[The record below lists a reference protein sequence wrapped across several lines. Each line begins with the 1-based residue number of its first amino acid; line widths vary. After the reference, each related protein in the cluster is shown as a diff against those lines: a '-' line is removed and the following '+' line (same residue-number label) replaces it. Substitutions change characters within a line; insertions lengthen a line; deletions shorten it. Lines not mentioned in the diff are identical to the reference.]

1 MAEEQQTETQ
11 EEQTIEVP
19 QEYADA
25 RPEWLPEKFNS
36 PEDLAN
42 SYTNLESKIGQKEEE
57 IRNQMME
64 EIQAEAYSER
74 PAEVGDYVLPDVIDD
89 ELAQDNDLLNWWADH
104 AFENGFS
111 QSEFEEGIM
120 MFHESINDGYDADV
134 EMEEL
139 GDHAQERV
147 EAVGLFVESNFPEE
161 LRPTIDNLCATA
173 DGIRVVELMMEGLKE
188 TSISGS
194 GSPTAVLTDDKL
206 KEMMNDPRYYSPN
219 QRDPAF
225 VKMVDEGFKK
235 MYNR

>member
-1 MAEEQQTETQ
+1 MSEEQSESQ
-11 EEQTIEVP
+11 EQQTIEVP

-57 IRNQMME
+57 IRNAVME
-64 EIQAEAYSER
+64 EIQAEAYSDR
-74 PAEVGDYVLPDVIDD
+74 PAEVGDYILPDVIDD
-89 ELAQDNDLLNWWADH
+89 EAAQDNELLNWWADH

-111 QSEFEEGIM
+111 QKEFEEGIM
-120 MFHESINDGYDADV
+120 MFHDAIDDGYNVDN
-134 EMEEL
+134 EMQEL
-139 GDHAQERV
+139 GDHAEERV
-147 EAVGLFVESNFPEE
+147 SAVGSFVEMNFPEE
-161 LRPTIDNLCATA
+161 LRPAIDDLCATA
-173 DGIRVVELMMEGLKE
+173 DGIKVVEFMMESLKE
-188 TSISGS
+188 NPVSGT
-194 GSPTAVLTDDKL
+194 GQPVAVLTDDKL
-206 KEMMNDPRYYSPN
+206 KEMMQDPRYYSPN